1 MLSPS
6 QHRDVTLCAIL
17 CETVSIPP
25 YSEMETLSSVDNFSH
40 ETGDWLVEDSLSPSK
55 RVNATVARAI
65 VTPSSQIVVRLVNPT
80 GTPVTVYRGTRI
92 VTITRL
98 PVVSLRGV
106 SQITAV
112 PSQHKKDLLW
122 EIASNTATLSDSE
135 QREFYTLLLIILL
148 TSFQDSDDDLGHTQL
163 LQHSIDTGPATPIR
177 QPPRRIPQHKQQEAQ
192 RLLQSMLDRNII
204 SKSHSPWSSPII
216 LVQKKDGSLRFC
228 VEYRKVNE
236 VTRKDAYPLPRI
248 DETLDTLSG
257 SSWFTTLDLLS
268 GYWQVEV
275 AEEDREKTA
284 FCTREGLFHFNVMP
298 FGLCNAPAMFQRLM
312 DLLLAGLLWEACLVY
327 IDDVIIIG
335 NDFQSH
341 LCNISAVLS
350 HLQDGGLKVN
360 PSKCH
365 FFKKEV
371 HLLGHVVSN
380 HGIQPWYFY

>member
-1 MLSPS
+1 M
-6 QHRDVTLCAIL
+6 
-17 CETVSIPP
+17 
-25 YSEMETLSSVDNFSH
+25 
-40 ETGDWLVEDSLSPSK
+40 
-55 RVNATVARAI
+55 
-65 VTPSSQIVVRLVNPT
+65 
-80 GTPVTVYRGTRI
+80 
-92 VTITRL
+92 
-98 PVVSLRGV
+98 
-106 SQITAV
+106 
-112 PSQHKKDLLW
+112 
-122 EIASNTATLSDSE
+122 
-135 QREFYTLLLIILL
+135 
-148 TSFQDSDDDLGHTQL
+148 
-163 LQHSIDTGPATPIR
+163 
-177 QPPRRIPQHKQQEAQ
+177 
-192 RLLQSMLDRNII
+192 
-204 SKSHSPWSSPII
+204 
-216 LVQKKDGSLRFC
+216 RFC

-284 FCTREGLFHFNVMP
+284 FCTCEGLFHFNVMP

-350 HLQDGGLKVN
+350 HLRDGGLKVN

-365 FFKKEV
+365 FLRKKFIF
-371 HLLGHVVSN
+371 LDMLCPTMVSN
-380 HGIQPWYFY
+380 HGISTDKSKTEKIAHWPTPTTQQQQQFLGLASYYRRFIRDFACISRPLHWLTEKNAPFRWTEERDNAFNRLQQLLISAPILSYPDFLRNSFLTRTQAMME